1 MLHRVV
7 HRPARQHARVHHEE
21 RAIAPGQFL
30 LSQPDQQFVAVRR
43 IQYLVERIAFVHPP
57 ETFGQRQQVQIVV
70 AEHTDGGISQFPD
83 GPQHRQR
90 SRPAVDQIAHK
101 PQPVG
106 ARVEPDRIQ

>member
-1 MLHRVV
+1 
-7 HRPARQHARVHHEE
+7 VHHEE
-21 RAIAPGQFL
+21 LAIAPGQFL
-30 LSQPDQQFVAVRR
+30 LSQPDQQLVAVRR
-43 IQYLVERIAFVHPP
+43 IQYLVERIALVYPS

-70 AEHTDGGISQFPD
+70 AEPTDGGIPQFPD

-90 SRPAVDQIAHK
+90 FRPTVDQITHK